1 MKTRSAEALFVQRG
15 PGPRPSVWQIL
26 SSSRPKWTRS
36 EVVPLG
42 SHPASR
48 DLGTRELSSNLTTLR
63 RRSIEAIQL
72 KYVSFKDAFGVLGPP
87 MIMVAVV
94 SICWTTW
101 LIILTIAPNK
111 TANYLMNTN
120 EYDNGQ
126 FWLIPE
132 EFSVLQAFSVAGLV
146 AILALYIIVL
156 LKMLVWR
163 EYHHVEGSLLDRIL
177 ERCVSNKAQSD
188 NWSKLDF
195 VPRIYRLIWEL
206 YLFLKELTGFQ
217 GKHRKLWNL
226 CLKALDLTMQYF
238 MLSGL
243 LEAGTPVELIFGFA
257 VFTALNSLFCAIEI
271 INHRFTA
278 FAEILIDSLFDLCA
292 AVLFPIV
299 VLVYSANNFDFD
311 RAVFHINM
319 ELLPVGSFERRA
331 QMFAS
336 PTEIELFRVSFD
348 SLRIRTVADYFLRIG
363 MNLGFSYRFKRVVE
377 VLIQMQNQRQRHQS
391 SRRASLARQYSNLLK
406 FSKFPSGQRSCQ
418 RTAPKSLA
426 MLYLAYSV
434 GVIVVTHRSISTSQ
448 ALCSSY
454 PECAVFAYRWRDTGL
469 CPCLAL
475 IDGNRAPKTYFE
487 WTHPVDA
494 TDTVKA
500 LAAAGTLETLQL
512 INRQLTVLPDELR
525 GCHNLNYISLINCA
539 VEELPIWAKGF
550 RKLQYLQI
558 EGKVGSD
565 NLGNLADDLFSDMP
579 ELRYLQLGLHQRMVR
594 LPPLDGVP
602 NLSCLVLAR
611 MKNITSSG
619 YTRIADQSP
628 MTSVACPWACPSAPT
643 LLSDCGI
650 SSTSSSSLYL
660 AAETRR
666 RRRLQA
672 ENDTETC
679 SGVAVVD
686 ATSLSS
692 LGVQAAELTNTTLTE
707 LNLTDNN
714 IADVR
719 DLQLPET
726 LQQLYL
732 SRNKLTSL
740 EIPESWR
747 HLEVLNVS
755 DNPIANFTAEGK
767 DGPRV
772 LIARNTSLS
781 SMEDVVFPATLR
793 QLDVSLTPIANWGNF
808 TPPTDLSDLTAQDS
822 SIELLGPA
830 NFSACDRS
838 FTMDFSGNN
847 ITTIRGVRF
856 PPNLRT
862 LFLNG
867 SSVTQFEVC
876 KSDVKVLERLE
887 AFDVTTLTLADD
899 SCSDATIP
907 TSVIIANTS
916 YSLCVLTDAAFDGKY
931 KGGKVSSSTSLT
943 TLLLLL
949 FSIASAVLVLLML
962 FAIKRKIID
971 ERRAK
976 AARAEKL
983 KAEHAASEGSSD
995 DEESD
1000 KMKMSSAMLTDDVR
1014 SDPDFERYRIPQND
1028 LEVVKQLAKGAG
1040 GVVHLAKWKPKNEQV
1055 VVKRV
1060 APEKSKSVRELQRF
1074 TREIRLSH
1082 SASGMTSFTSAS
1094 QASDDEEVKSLLSSN
1109 ATLAL
1114 AVSEK
1119 GVMPAFHSDCPRAIL
1134 DLARMCLSY
1143 DPEDRPTAKE
1153 LWRLLQDL
1161 AAPGA
1166 LLTSSRKATLTES
1179 LRHVSTSA

>member
-1 MKTRSAEALFVQRG
+1 
-15 PGPRPSVWQIL
+15 
-26 SSSRPKWTRS
+26 
-36 EVVPLG
+36 
-42 SHPASR
+42 
-48 DLGTRELSSNLTTLR
+48 
-63 RRSIEAIQL
+63 
-72 KYVSFKDAFGVLGPP
+72 
-87 MIMVAVV
+87 
-94 SICWTTW
+94 
-101 LIILTIAPNK
+101 
-111 TANYLMNTN
+111 
-120 EYDNGQ
+120 
-126 FWLIPE
+126 
-132 EFSVLQAFSVAGLV
+132 
-146 AILALYIIVL
+146 
-156 LKMLVWR
+156 MLVWR

-377 VLIQMQNQRQRHQS
+377 
-391 SRRASLARQYSNLLK
+391 
-406 FSKFPSGQRSCQ
+406 
-418 RTAPKSLA
+418 
-426 MLYLAYSV
+426 
-434 GVIVVTHRSISTSQ
+434 
-448 ALCSSY
+448 
-454 PECAVFAYRWRDTGL
+454 
-469 CPCLAL
+469 
-475 IDGNRAPKTYFE
+475 
-487 WTHPVDA
+487 
-494 TDTVKA
+494 
-500 LAAAGTLETLQL
+500 
-512 INRQLTVLPDELR
+512 LR

-579 ELRYLQLGLHQRMVR
+579 ELRYLQLGLHQRM
-594 LPPLDGVP
+594 
-602 NLSCLVLAR
+602 
-611 MKNITSSG
+611 
-619 YTRIADQSP
+619 
-628 MTSVACPWACPSAPT
+628 
-643 LLSDCGI
+643 
-650 SSTSSSSLYL
+650 
-660 AAETRR
+660 
-666 RRRLQA
+666 A

-1074 TREIRLSH
+1074 TREIRLYGSLKHPKIVAFRGIAWSSLADLSLVLEYMPNGDLAQFLERQQMLDSQRRGWSWLTDEDSGFKHSKLTMALDVADALVYLHSFAEPIMHRDLKAQNILLSNKWVAKISDFGVSKRREQRNEQQGVSSGGPQTAEVGTAAWIAPEVIKGARYDQKADIYSFGVVMCELDTCTRPYALGVASSH

>member
-1 MKTRSAEALFVQRG
+1 
-15 PGPRPSVWQIL
+15 
-26 SSSRPKWTRS
+26 
-36 EVVPLG
+36 
-42 SHPASR
+42 
-48 DLGTRELSSNLTTLR
+48 
-63 RRSIEAIQL
+63 
-72 KYVSFKDAFGVLGPP
+72 
-87 MIMVAVV
+87 
-94 SICWTTW
+94 
-101 LIILTIAPNK
+101 
-111 TANYLMNTN
+111 
-120 EYDNGQ
+120 
-126 FWLIPE
+126 
-132 EFSVLQAFSVAGLV
+132 
-146 AILALYIIVL
+146 
-156 LKMLVWR
+156 MLVWR

-177 ERCVSNKAQSD
+177 ERSSPFPGEAPQIVGSFHA
-188 NWSKLDF
+188 
-195 VPRIYRLIWEL
+195 
-206 YLFLKELTGFQ
+206 
-217 GKHRKLWNL
+217 H
-226 CLKALDLTMQYF
+226 
-238 MLSGL
+238 GL

-319 ELLPVGSFERRA
+319 ELLPVGSLKDEHRCSPV
-331 QMFAS
+331 QQKLNSSAS
-336 PTEIELFRVSFD
+336 PLILSESAQWRIFLTHRDESRVFLSLQAGDRGAHTDAESETATPILEKSILGTAIFQFVEILKVSKW
-348 SLRIRTVADYFLRIG
+348 SAVMSTYGSEI
-363 MNLGFSYRFKRVVE
+363 
-377 VLIQMQNQRQRHQS
+377 
-391 SRRASLARQYSNLLK
+391 
-406 FSKFPSGQRSCQ
+406 SCH
-418 RTAPKSLA
+418 PVPC
-426 MLYLAYSV
+426 YSV

-448 ALCSSY
+448 AVCSSY

-487 WTHPVDA
+487 WTHP
-494 TDTVKA
+494 
-500 LAAAGTLETLQL
+500 LTLQIL
-512 INRQLTVLPDELR
+512 
-525 GCHNLNYISLINCA
+525 SLINCA
-539 VEELPIWAKGF
+539 VEKLPIWAKGF

-579 ELRYLQLGLHQRMVR
+579 DLRYLQLGLHQRMVR
-594 LPPLDGVP
+594 LPPLDE
-602 NLSCLVLAR
+602 
-611 MKNITSSG
+611 NITSSG

-679 SGVAVVD
+679 SDVAVVD
-686 ATSLSS
+686 ATSLSG

-808 TPPTDLSDLTAQDS
+808 TPPTDLSDLFSTFTCS
-822 SIELLGPA
+822 GLIFWVVLTSLLCA
-830 NFSACDRS
+830 SR
-838 FTMDFSGNN
+838 
-847 ITTIRGVRF
+847 
-856 PPNLRT
+856 
-862 LFLNG
+862 FLNG

-916 YSLCVLTDAAFDGKY
+916 YSLCVLTDAAFDEKY

-1074 TREIRLSH
+1074 TREIRLY
-1082 SASGMTSFTSAS
+1082 G
-1094 QASDDEEVKSLLSSN
+1094 SLKHPKIVAFRGIAWSSLADLS
-1109 ATLAL
+1109 LVL
-1114 AVSEK
+1114 EY
-1119 GVMPAFHSDCPRAIL
+1119 MPNG
-1134 DLARMCLSY
+1134 DLAQFLERQQMLDSQRRGAHNASR
-1143 DPEDRPTAKE
+1143 PE
-1153 LWRLLQDL
+1153 
-1161 AAPGA
+1161 G
-1166 LLTSSRKATLTES
+1166 TE
-1179 LRHVSTSA
+1179 HFAQ

>member
-1 MKTRSAEALFVQRG
+1 
-15 PGPRPSVWQIL
+15 
-26 SSSRPKWTRS
+26 
-36 EVVPLG
+36 
-42 SHPASR
+42 
-48 DLGTRELSSNLTTLR
+48 
-63 RRSIEAIQL
+63 
-72 KYVSFKDAFGVLGPP
+72 
-87 MIMVAVV
+87 
-94 SICWTTW
+94 
-101 LIILTIAPNK
+101 
-111 TANYLMNTN
+111 
-120 EYDNGQ
+120 
-126 FWLIPE
+126 
-132 EFSVLQAFSVAGLV
+132 
-146 AILALYIIVL
+146 
-156 LKMLVWR
+156 MLVWR

-558 EGKVGSD
+558 EGKVG
-565 NLGNLADDLFSDMP
+565 
-579 ELRYLQLGLHQRMVR
+579 
-594 LPPLDGVP
+594 
-602 NLSCLVLAR
+602 
-611 MKNITSSG
+611 K
-619 YTRIADQSP
+619 
-628 MTSVACPWACPSAPT
+628 
-643 LLSDCGI
+643 
-650 SSTSSSSLYL
+650 
-660 AAETRR
+660 TRR

>member
-278 FAEILIDSLFDLCA
+278 FAEILIDSLFDLSA

-579 ELRYLQLGLHQRMVR
+579 ELRYLQLE
-594 LPPLDGVP
+594 
-602 NLSCLVLAR
+602 
-611 MKNITSSG
+611 NITSSG

-1060 APEKSKSVRELQRF
+1060 APEN
-1074 TREIRLSH
+1074 SH